1 MLNEVLTV
9 IVVGLM
15 LMVSIWAVKNITGGI
30 MHGIMIFISI
40 YLAYFMLINVI
51 YVKKI
56 PPIKLP
62 SIFQEIDSEIDIRKE
77 ELRGFEYR
85 RVKE

>member
-40 YLAYFMLINVI
+40 YLAYYMLINVI
-51 YVKKI
+51 YVRRV

-62 SIFQEIDSEIDIRKE
+62 SIFIEVDKEIELRKE
-77 ELRGFEYR
+77 ELRGYEYR
-85 RVKE
+85 RVRD

>member
-1 MLNEVLTV
+1 MINEVLTV

-51 YVKKI
+51 YVKRI
-56 PPIKLP
+56 PHVKLP
-62 SIFQEIDSEIDIRKE
+62 KLFREIDEEVDIRKDE
-77 ELRGFEYR
+77 IRGYEYR
-85 RVKE
+85 KIK